1 MTDSDKKPTFAIA
14 LQYDGDESPQVVARG
29 YHEVAEQILELAEEA
44 KVPLHQDNELA
55 ALLEDLDLGDH
66 VPQALYRVVAEV
78 LVFAYRISGK
88 HKTFMDD
95 L

>member
-1 MTDSDKKPTFAIA
+1 MAEIDNKPTFAIA
-14 LQYDGDESPQVVARG
+14 LQYDGDAAPQVVARG
-29 YHEVAEQILELAEEA
+29 YHEVAEEILELAEEN

-88 HKTFMDD
+88 HKEFMDK